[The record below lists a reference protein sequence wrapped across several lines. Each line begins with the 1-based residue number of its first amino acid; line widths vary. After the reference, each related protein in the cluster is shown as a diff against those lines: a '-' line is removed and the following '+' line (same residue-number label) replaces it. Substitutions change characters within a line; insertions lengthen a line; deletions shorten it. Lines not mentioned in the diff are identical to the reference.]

1 MFRSRRSVLCAVTL
15 GAVSL
20 GLSACGNR
28 EHGQQHGQRTG
39 GGGKAAADKKMNI
52 EKSDFGKTKDGEAVE
67 LYTLTNKNGVV
78 AKIATYGATLTELW
92 VPGKDGQKA
101 NVVLGFDNLKQYQE
115 QSPFFGATTG
125 RIANRIAKGKF
136 TIDGKEYQVAT
147 NNGPNHLHGGPKGF
161 DKQIWRAEPSQTSK
175 GPGVRFTYVSPD
187 MDQGFPGKLNT
198 EVTYTLTN
206 DNEVRID
213 YKATTDKTT
222 IVNLTNHSYF
232 NLHGSGSG
240 KDVLDH
246 VLTLHADSYTPVDA
260 TLIPTG
266 EIKPVK
272 NTPFDFTTPKPIG
285 RDIAQTPGTP
295 NGYDH
300 NFVINGKPGELRP
313 AARVSDPDTGR
324 VMEVR
329 TTEPGVQL
337 YTGNFLDGKVTGN
350 GGKPFRK
357 HDGFCLETQHFPDS
371 VNRPNFPSTLLK
383 PGETYTSTTVFKFS
397 TAK

>member
-1 MFRSRRSVLCAVTL
+1 MFRSRRSVLCAL
-15 GAVSL
+15 AAAAVSL

-28 EHGQQHGQRTG
+28 EQSG
-39 GGGKAAADKKMNI
+39 GGGKAAVDKKMNI

-161 DKQIWRAEPSQTSK
+161 DKQIWRAEPNQTSK
-175 GPGVRFTYVSPD
+175 GPSVKFTYVSPD

-198 EVTYTLTN
+198 EVTYTLTD

-246 VLTLHADSYTPVDA
+246 VLTLYADSYTPVDA

-266 EIKPVK
+266 EIKSVK
-272 NTPFDFTTPKPIG
+272 ASVFDFTTPKPIG
-285 RDIAQTPGTP
+285 RDIEKTGGNP

-300 NFVINGKPGELRP
+300 NFVINGTPGELRR
-313 AARVSDPDTGR
+313 AARIEDPDTGR

-357 HDGFCLETQHFPDS
+357 HDAFCLETQHFPDS
-371 VNRPNFPSTLLK
+371 INHPNFPSTLLK
-383 PGETYTSTTVFKFS
+383 PGQTYTTTTVFKFS
-397 TAK
+397 TTK